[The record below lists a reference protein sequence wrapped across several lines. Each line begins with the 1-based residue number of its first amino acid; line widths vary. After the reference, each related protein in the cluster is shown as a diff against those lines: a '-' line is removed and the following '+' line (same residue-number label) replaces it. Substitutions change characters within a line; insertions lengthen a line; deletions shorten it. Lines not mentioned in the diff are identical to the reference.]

1 VTVKEG
7 EVEAPALRSQY
18 DEGIAR
24 GFASVRQRENEGSL
38 SVSVSL
44 LGTLLASILFACLFL
59 LPIPGRSENSR
70 LALEQ
75 PQAQLR
81 VSGTLAKLDISAGK
95 GMLMTDLEKPIFFR
109 IDRPEL
115 FERLSI
121 GDRVTMQ
128 LDEDGRVIKVIET
141 LPAEVHEPP
150 PPAK

>member
-1 VTVKEG
+1 LLKRAS
-7 EVEAPALRSQY
+7 VEAPAQRSQH
-18 DEGIAR
+18 DRGIAR
-24 GFASVRQRENEGSL
+24 GFASVRQRENEGTL
-38 SVSVSL
+38 SGSVSL
-44 LGTLLASILFACLFL
+44 LVTLLASILFACLFF
-59 LPIPGRSENSR
+59 PIPGRSENSR